1 MPEKKS
7 LQPMH
12 NSNIDI
18 YLLLPNMDTHK
29 RVSSQYR
36 SMPEKDGKKNP
47 RYQTN
52 RNGAKQNN

>member
-7 LQPMH
+7 LQPIY
-12 NSNIDI
+12 NSNIE
-18 YLLLPNMDTHK
+18 LWLPNMDTHK

-36 SMPEKDGKKNP
+36 NMPEKDGNINP